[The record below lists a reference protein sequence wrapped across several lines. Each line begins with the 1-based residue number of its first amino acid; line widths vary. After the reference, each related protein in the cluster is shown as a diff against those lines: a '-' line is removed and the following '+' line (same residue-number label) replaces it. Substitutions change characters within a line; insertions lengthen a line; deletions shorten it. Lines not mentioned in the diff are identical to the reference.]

1 MTKRNILYGY
11 QYNNGIIEI
20 NPTEERIIQ
29 RVAKAYLNGKSLLKI
44 ANMLN
49 DEKVEYMPNVYG
61 WNKAR
66 LMRLLDDERY
76 LGDDVYPTIID
87 ADTHSKIKDIKS
99 GKYTKKNTDLDS
111 DIFKLDVPVICPSCG
126 CEMIRKHDIRWKS
139 HQKWFCKNKD
149 CKTTVGIKDE
159 DLLSKI
165 TVLLNVTILNPELIK
180 EQSSRDEI
188 SLDAMR
194 LENEIGRTL
203 ESNQFNKEEL
213 KKKMIAC
220 VSEKYKAIGSM
231 AQKTKRLRADFEK
244 SSPLN
249 NFSADLFS
257 RTVKSIIF
265 EPNQVVSILLLNG
278 QRIGKE

>member
-20 NPTEERIIQ
+20 NPSEEKIIKRI
-29 RVAKAYLNGKSLLKI
+29 VKAYLNGMSLLKI

-49 DEKVEYMPNVYG
+49 ADGVEYMPKICG

-76 LGDDVYPTIID
+76 LGNNIYPTIID
-87 ADTHSKIKDIKS
+87 SDTHEQIIAIKS
-99 GKYTKKNTDLDS
+99 DKYTKKNTDLNS

-126 CEMIRKHDIRWKS
+126 CEMIRRHDGRLKYQ
-139 HQKWFCKNKD
+139 QKWFCKNKD
-149 CKTTVGIKDE
+149 CKEIVGMNDT

-165 TVLLNVTILNPELIK
+165 TVLLNITILNPKLIK
-180 EQSSRDEI
+180 EQSSKEEI

-203 ESNQFNKEEL
+203 EGNQFDKDEL
-213 KKKMIAC
+213 RKKMIAC
-220 VSEKYKAIGSM
+220 VSAKYKAIGSM
-231 AQKTKRLRADFEK
+231 THKTKRLRADFEQ

-249 NFSADLFS
+249 NFSADLFG
-257 RTVKSIIF
+257 RTVKSIVF
-265 EPNQVVSILLLNG
+265 EPNQVVSIILLNG